1 MTKRVVALL
10 LTPLILA
17 ALSGTAQ
24 GQLPQRGPE
33 PVTRGDP
40 AAPPLVPVREPTLT
54 RDPTVAPPLPAA
66 EPAVL
71 APQPAVQPGT
81 VQPRPVLRAS
91 REMRYLPAGEAPG
104 AVQVTA
110 TGPGSVTLS
119 WTAPAGATGY
129 RIHQA
134 APGQTTYYTGST
146 VTETSATVTSLRPAT
161 AYSFKVSAMYPQEMQ
176 RADGMS
182 AAVAATTAAA
192 PVPTG
197 FTATIVGRGKVD
209 LRWGGLA
216 GADGFRVSRNDT
228 TLKDIKRM
236 ANYPLATTLADSVL
250 PGTHR
255 YRVQAVYRAAGLDQ
269 GADVL
274 SAAAQAAV
282 TIPAS
287 SRVRFC
293 QTRAGD
299 TRCSEP
305 DASIITVALNSRSVP

>member
-1 MTKRVVALL
+1 MNQPMIALL
-10 LTPLILA
+10 LTPLLLA
-17 ALSGTAQ
+17 ALSRTAEA
-24 GQLPQRGPE
+24 QLPPQRG
-33 PVTRGDP
+33 T
-40 AAPPLVPVREPTLT
+40 VPMTAREPTLAPPAPT
-54 RDPTVAPPLPAA
+54 REPTVTPPLPA
-66 EPAVL
+66 EPTV

-81 VQPRPVLRAS
+81 IQPQPVLRAS
-91 REMRYLPAGEAPG
+91 RELKYLPAGEPPG

-110 TGPGSVTLS
+110 TSPSTVTLS
-119 WTAPAGATGY
+119 WTAPAGANGY

-161 AYSFKVSAMYPQEMQ
+161 AYSFKVSATYPQEMQ
-176 RADGMS
+176 RAEGMS

-197 FTATIVGRGKVD
+197 FTATVVGRGKVN
-209 LRWGGLA
+209 LSWAALP

-228 TLKDIKRM
+228 TLKEIKRM

-255 YRVQAVYRAAGLDQ
+255 YGIQAVYRAAGIDQ
-269 GADVL
+269 GAEVL
-274 SAAAQAAV
+274 SAAAPAAV

-299 TRCSEP
+299 TRCSQP
-305 DASIITVALNSRSVP
+305 GAPIITVAVNSRSIP